1 AQNRNLDDNAFWG
14 LDVAWTKKGLGR
26 FYTQFNFDDIQRQHR
41 APQKIAMQFGTH
53 LAPSALPNWSALL
66 ELNIVDT
73 YVYGQRKRLNAY
85 LNYGWPLS
93 RLDSDQREYFIGI
106 YRRMGSS
113 FKLGAEFVGRDKGEY
128 NAADL
133 QPNMA
138 PFDQKFPLGVVEW
151 TRQMAITADV
161 QAFNELKAHIAAG
174 SQKVC
179 NFQHQSGV
187 SFNQFFGTLNLSYDF
202 SLGLPFWKKYQ

>member
-1 AQNRNLDDNAFWG
+1 
-14 LDVAWTKKGLGR
+14 
-26 FYTQFNFDDIQRQHR
+26 
-41 APQKIAMQFGTH
+41 MQFGTH
-53 LAPSALPNWSALL
+53 LAPSALPNWSALV

-93 RLDSDQREYFIGI
+93 RLDSDQREYFAGI
-106 YRRMGSS
+106 YRRLGSS
-113 FKLGAEFVGRDKGEY
+113 LKLGAEFVGRDKGEY
-128 NAADL
+128 DAADL

-138 PFDQKFPLGVVEW
+138 PFGQKFPLGVVEW
-151 TRQMAITADV
+151 TRQMALTADC
-161 QAFNELKAHIAAG
+161 QAFGGLNAHIAAG
-174 SQKVC
+174 YQKVR

-187 SFNQFFGTLNLSYDF
+187 SFNQLYGTLNLSYDF